1 MAIYDGPCMKY
12 KHLHDWAIFGV
23 NVGKVD
29 KHSIHGALGNC
40 KWNEITPVTSWLY
53 IMKYK
58 PFITDLRATTTVSPA
73 KITGFHQQTSAKLK
87 NFGCAD
93 FSAEDVRQK
102 MVF

>member
-40 KWNEITPVTSWLY
+40 KWDEITPVTSWLY
-53 IMKYK
+53 NVIY
-58 PFITDLRATTTVSPA
+58 ICHEINQL
-73 KITGFHQQTSAKLK
+73 
-87 NFGCAD
+87 
-93 FSAEDVRQK
+93 
-102 MVF
+102 